1 MKGLDKSD
9 KQRQIESITS
19 QSFYDLFESARRQA
33 EADALLRR
41 CKHMTGQLS
50 TIGGQQLSEDICE
63 YFKQYGA
70 QRDQE
75 KAA

>member
-1 MKGLDKSD
+1 MKGLDKSPAQRRIEKLTD
-9 KQRQIESITS
+9 LDFTDVFDAAKQ
-19 QSFYDLFESARRQA
+19 QA

-63 YFKQYGA
+63 YFRKYGA
-70 QRDQE
+70 KQE
-75 KAA
+75 HAA

>member
-9 KQRQIESITS
+9 KQIHIESITN
-19 QSFYDLFESARRQA
+19 QSFDDIFESARRQA

-63 YFKQYGA
+63 YFRKYCA
-70 QRDQE
+70 QRE
-75 KAA
+75 AA

>member
-1 MKGLDKSD
+1 MKGLDKSPA
-9 KQRQIESITS
+9 QRRIEKLT
-19 QSFYDLFESARRQA
+19 DLDFADVFDAAQQQA
-33 EADALLRR
+33 DADALLRR

-63 YFKQYGA
+63 YFRKYGA
-70 QRDQE
+70 QQE

>member
-9 KQRQIESITS
+9 KQRKIESITN
-19 QSFYDLFESARRQA
+19 QSFDDIFESARRQA
-33 EADALLRR
+33 EADALLRS

-63 YFKQYGA
+63 YFRKYGA
-70 QRDQE
+70 QQE

>member
-9 KQRQIESITS
+9 KQIHIESITN
-19 QSFYDLFESARRQA
+19 QSFDDIFESARRQA

-41 CKHMTGQLS
+41 CKHITGLMT

-63 YFKQYGA
+63 YFRKYCA
-70 QRDQE
+70 QRE
-75 KAA
+75 AA

>member
-1 MKGLDKSD
+1 MKGLDKSPA
-9 KQRQIESITS
+9 QRRIEKLT
-19 QSFYDLFESARRQA
+19 DLDFTDVFDAAQQQA
-33 EADALLRR
+33 DADALLRR

-63 YFKQYGA
+63 YFKKYEVP
-70 QRDQE
+70 RE

>member
-1 MKGLDKSD
+1 MKGLDKSPA
-9 KQRQIESITS
+9 QCRIEKLTG
-19 QSFYDLFESARRQA
+19 QSFEDVFQAAQQQA

-63 YFKQYGA
+63 YFKKYEVP
-70 QRDQE
+70 RE